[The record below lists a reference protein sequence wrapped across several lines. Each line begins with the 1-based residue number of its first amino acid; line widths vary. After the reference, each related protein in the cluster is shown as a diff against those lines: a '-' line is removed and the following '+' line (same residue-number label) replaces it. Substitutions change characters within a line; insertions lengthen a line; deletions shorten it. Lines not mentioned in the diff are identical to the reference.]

1 MCRWVA
7 YFGEPIFL
15 EDFVTT
21 PQQSLIVQS
30 RHSREAKNAVNGDG
44 FGLGWYADR
53 QEPGLF
59 RDVRPAWSDENL
71 LSLAHQIKS
80 RLFFAHVRASTG
92 TATTRANCH
101 PFSHGN
107 WMFMHNGKIGGWDKL
122 RRPIEAAVPDQLFKH
137 RQGTTDSEVIFFL
150 LLANGLEKDPQ
161 AACAAT
167 LRFIQNIMQRA
178 GESEPLRVTA
188 AFSDGQR
195 VYALRYASDTAP
207 ETLYVRS
214 RQRSDGTLVVS
225 EPLDDGRDDWEAV
238 PPQSFVT
245 LGPGGLS
252 IEPLRLAGPA

>member
-7 YFGEPIFL
+7 YLGEPIFL
-15 EDFVTT
+15 EEFVTA
-21 PQQSLIVQS
+21 PQQSLVVQS
-30 RHSREAKNAVNGDG
+30 RHSREAKSAVNGDG
-44 FGLGWYADR
+44 CGLGWYGDR
-53 QEPGLF
+53 DQPGLF

-101 PFSHGN
+101 PFSYGN
-107 WMFMHNGKIGGWDKL
+107 WMFMHNGKIGGWDTL
-122 RRPIEAAVPDQLFKH
+122 RRAIEAAVPDALFQH

-150 LLANGLEKDPQ
+150 LLANGLQENPLG
-161 AACAAT
+161 ACVST
-167 LRFIQNIMQRA
+167 LRFIEGIMQRA
-178 GESEPLRVTA
+178 QQTEPLRVTA

-195 VYALRYASDTAP
+195 IYALRHASDATP

-214 RQRSDGTLVVS
+214 RRRSEGTLVVS

-245 LGPGGLS
+245 LSPGGMS
-252 IEPLRLAGPA
+252 IEPFRLATVA